1 MPTTAADISYIVTQ
15 AATCLRLAEECNDG
29 EISVRLLQLAQA
41 FADRARTLAADPD
54 AIPRIKQVDGAGDE
68 K

>member
-1 MPTTAADISYIVTQ
+1 MPTTAADIPYIVAQ
-15 AATCLRLAEECNDG
+15 AATCLRLAEECDDG

-41 FADRARTLAADPD
+41 FADRARTLAANPD
-54 AIPRIKQVDGAGDE
+54 SIPRINRVGGAGDE